1 MYLEVYPDIVFI
13 LNFII
18 DFILLFLLKKVNKK
32 SGSMKRLML
41 AAAIGALF
49 AAVLSIFPWCSVI
62 IRFLLF
68 HFIGSVLMILTAFG
82 KMKKLDL
89 MKQVGALYLIT
100 YFLGGLINSIYYYT
114 NFRLFLIKVGK
125 GLTFSNISG
134 KFVIVIVLIL
144 APVSLLLLKLFRYF
158 KKNALETYEIVL
170 FYENRSIEARGF
182 MDTGNCLHDPVYHK
196 PVMVVEASVME
207 NLLPPE
213 VYSDITAVRRYME
226 ENITDVSRWN
236 LDNDHIL
243 RLRFIPY
250 RSVGKSGIM
259 PGIILDKVIINTGE
273 KSICVE
279 KVTAAISDQ
288 CLSDKKEYN
297 VILHKEL
304 L

>member
-18 DFILLFLLKKVNKK
+18 DFILLLLLKKVNKK

-49 AAVLSIFPWCSVI
+49 AAVLSVFPWCSI
-62 IRFLLF
+62 ILRLLLF
-68 HFIGSVLMILTAFG
+68 HLIGSVLMILTAFG
-82 KMKKLDL
+82 KMKKMEL
-89 MKQVGALYLIT
+89 MKQVAALYLIT
-100 YFLGGLINSIYYYT
+100 YFAGGLINSIYYYT
-114 NFRLFLIKVGK
+114 NFRLFLFKVGE

-144 APVSLLLLKLFRYF
+144 APVSLLLLKLFRQF
-158 KKNALETYEIVL
+158 KKNAPETYEVEL
-170 FYENRSIEARGF
+170 FYEGRSIKVRGL
-182 MDTGNCLHDPVYHK
+182 MDTGNCLYDPVYHK
-196 PVMVVEASVME
+196 PVMVAEASVIE
-207 NLLPPE
+207 KLLPPE
-213 VYSDITAVRRYME
+213 VYSNITVAKGFLE
-226 ENITDVSRWN
+226 KNITDVSKWN
-236 LDNDHIL
+236 LDNNHIL

-250 RSVGKSGIM
+250 RSVGKSGVM

-273 KSICVE
+273 ESICEE
-279 KVTAAISDQ
+279 KVTTAISDQ
-288 CLSDKKEYN
+288 CLSDRNDYN

>member
-18 DFILLFLLKKVNKK
+18 DFILLFLLKKVNRK

-41 AAAIGALF
+41 AATLGALF
-49 AAVLSIFPWCSVI
+49 AAVLSVFPWCNVFL
-62 IRFLLF
+62 RFLFF
-68 HFIGSVLMILTAFG
+68 HLIGSALMIITAFG
-82 KMKKLDL
+82 KMKKNELL
-89 MKQVGALYLIT
+89 KQVAALYLIT
-100 YFLGGLINSIYYYT
+100 YFVGGLINSVYYYT
-114 NFRLFLIKVGK
+114 NFKLLLIKVGE

-134 KFVIVIVLIL
+134 KFVIGIILIL
-144 APVSLLLLKLFRYF
+144 APVSLLLLKLFRYY
-158 KKNALETYEIVL
+158 KNNVPETYEIEL
-170 FYENRSIEARGF
+170 FYEDKSIKVRGL

-196 PVMVVEASVME
+196 PVMVAEASIIE
-207 NLLPPE
+207 KLLPSD
-213 VYSDITAVRRYME
+213 VYKDITIAKEYMGK
-226 ENITDVSRWN
+226 NITDISKWN
-236 LDNDHIL
+236 MDNDHIL

-259 PGIILDKVIINTGE
+259 LGIILDKVIINTGE
-273 KSICVE
+273 ESISDE

-288 CLSDKKEYN
+288 CLSEKNEYH